1 LREGKNNPI
10 TIIPNEIKWNIYRS
24 PMPFGRYEINY
35 GDVLKSWLE
44 NEIDIV
50 VSTNPVSEFIE
61 KSGRNRIKEI
71 KKSGLDIIHFPINDR
86 DVPIFSKLIRLID
99 KLVFELKQMKNIVI
113 HCSAGIGR
121 TGTIIACII
130 ISSGKFSVDQA
141 LNLLFGLTPKIGP
154 ENEKQISIV
163 RKYYQYHLSKN
174 HVMSDCPRTWREV
187 R

>member
-1 LREGKNNPI
+1 
-10 TIIPNEIKWNIYRS
+10 
-24 PMPFGRYEINY
+24 MPFGRYEINY

-86 DVPIFSKLIRLID
+86 DVPIFSKLIRLIEQ
-99 KLVFELKQMKNIVI
+99 LVFELKQMKSIVI

-121 TGTIIACII
+121 TGTIIACIL
-130 ISSGKFSVDQA
+130 ISSGKFSADQA

-163 RKYYQYHLSKN
+163 RKYYQYHLSKK
-174 HVMSDCPRTWREV
+174 SRYE
-187 R
+187 

>member
-1 LREGKNNPI
+1 
-10 TIIPNEIKWNIYRS
+10 
-24 PMPFGRYEINY
+24 MPFGRYEINY
-35 GDVLKSWLE
+35 GEVLKSWLE

-50 VSTNPVSEFIE
+50 VSTNPIREFIE

-71 KKSGLDIIHFPINDR
+71 KTSGLDIIHFPINDR

-99 KLVFELKQMKNIVI
+99 RLVFELKQMKNIVI

-121 TGTIIACII
+121 TGTIIACILI
-130 ISSGKFSVDQA
+130 HSGKYSADRA

-163 RKYYQYHLSKN
+163 RKYYQYHLSKK
-174 HVMSDCPRTWREV
+174 SRYE
-187 R
+187 